1 MRVSLPGPVARYA
14 TAHATFVN
22 ELNNVL
28 LYTAG
33 TLVYVL
39 RSIGWQVYLKVFSK
53 LSSSISISN
62 SDENWNTILQFLT
75 EQVRVDTTSYVC
87 ASSIH
92 CIPLNC
98 GCLPARYFRVC
109 QPMRNHALTH
119 GGTAGY
125 LSFGPMAQCVVH
137 ALKGL
142 ACRARAVP
150 ANLFA
155 AHCEQRLRRLR
166 STCARLLCQAFL
178 RMSRSQKTLYCF
190 KGSKT

>member
-1 MRVSLPGPVARYA
+1 MARYA

-22 ELNNVL
+22 ELNNAL

-39 RSIGWQVYLKVFSK
+39 RSIGWQVYFKVFSK

-75 EQVRVDTTSYVC
+75 EQVRVDTTAYVC
-87 ASSIH
+87 AFSIH
-92 CIPLNC
+92 CIPLNG
-98 GCLPARYFRVC
+98 GCLPARARYFRVC

-119 GGTAGY
+119 GGTAG
-125 LSFGPMAQCVVH
+125 FGPMAQCVVH

-142 ACRARAVP
+142 ACRARAIP

-166 STCARLLCQAFL
+166 STCARLLRQAFL
-178 RMSRSQKTLYCF
+178 RMSRSQKTLYF
-190 KGSKT
+190 FNGSKT